1 MLNILCQVCHKRPAT
16 SHLLQVPVGSHEALE
31 LHICRSCQAA
41 QGIDVRSDPPDL
53 VQLLPGIAAKAG
65 AGGKP
70 CMAKGVTKSGE
81 PALTRPRA
89 VTCPGCGL
97 SWGDFIEHNK
107 FGCAQCLEAFAQQ
120 LARPI
125 EDLHGQAVHVGRLPT
140 NAGPATGENLLNRRL
155 HLEQVLAKA
164 VADEAYERAA
174 AIRDQIREL
183 DEPDP

>member
-16 SHLLQVPVGSHEALE
+16 SHLLQVPVGSHAALE

-53 VQLLPGIAAKAG
+53 IQLLPGIAAKAG
-65 AGGKP
+65 AGGKVI
-70 CMAKGVTKSGE
+70 ATKAAAPGE
-81 PALTRPRA
+81 PAPARPQEA
-89 VTCPGCGL
+89 TCPGCGL
-97 SWGDFIEHNK
+97 GWSGFIEHNK
-107 FGCAQCLEAFAQQ
+107 FGCAHCIQAFAEQ

-125 EDLHGQAVHVGRLPT
+125 EDLHGQAVHVGRLPA
-140 NAGPATGENLLNRRL
+140 NAAPATGEDLLNRRL

-183 DEPDP
+183 DEPDS